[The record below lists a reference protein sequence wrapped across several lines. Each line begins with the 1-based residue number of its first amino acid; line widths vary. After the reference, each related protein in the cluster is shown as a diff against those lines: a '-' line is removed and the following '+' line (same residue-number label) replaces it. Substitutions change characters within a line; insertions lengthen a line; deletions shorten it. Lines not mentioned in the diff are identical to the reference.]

1 MLKNVILCVDDEKII
16 LNSLKSQLKLE
27 FGNAYAYETAESAID
42 AEELIDELVL
52 DGCKILIIVSDWLMP
67 GIKGDEFLIKIHKKY
82 PQIVKIMLTGHAS
95 DEAIEKVIKEANLYQ
110 CLAKPWSGD
119 ELIQTIRNG
128 LKKI

>member
-42 AEELIDELVL
+42 AEELIDELIL
-52 DGCKILIIVSDWLMP
+52 EGCKILIIVSDWLMP
-67 GIKGDEFLIKIHKKY
+67 GINGDEFLIKIHKKY

-95 DEAIEKVIKEANLYQ
+95 DEAIEKVIKEAHLYQ